1 MSRPVSPI
9 ATLTNSTRQWT
20 WGDPLFSISVFT
32 KFYLYKTAAPCYI
45 NVTHAPAGR
54 GKGNHS
60 TRVRLDMLGL
70 KLASC
75 ALHCELTTRLATK
88 HWGATVRN
96 RCWKNRTQPGYL
108 SPACFEKA
116 PVCTLA
122 KLHPEYDD

>member
-1 MSRPVSPI
+1 MSVVSPFVLI
-9 ATLTNSTRQWT
+9 VSEKGEPASESASRVEN
-20 WGDPLFSISVFT
+20 PLAS
-32 KFYLYKTAAPCYI
+32 
-45 NVTHAPAGR
+45 VTHAPAGR